1 MALRVMSYNILLG
14 GEDRLPHIIGTI
26 RSQRPDLVA
35 LLEANSRANA
45 ESIAKELEMQ
55 VIYGEGNSDFHVAWL
70 SRLPLLRSENH
81 RLPVFSK
88 TLLEL
93 ELIWEKTRIHLFAA
107 HLRSGRNAE
116 GEQKRE
122 EEIQAIIDI
131 TRKVENTPHLLV
143 GDLNTLHPSDRTG
156 LALLPTG
163 PGEQG
168 KHQAEVINEPAMPR
182 LVIPH
187 LLSAGYVDCYRR
199 IHPIAPGY
207 TYKLPNPYLR
217 LDYMF
222 ASIEMS
228 LHLHICD
235 VVYGD
240 EATVASDHLPLIAE
254 FVQ

>member
-14 GEDRLPHIIGTI
+14 GEDRLPHIIHTI
-26 RSQRPDLVA
+26 RSQKPDVVA
-35 LLEANSRANA
+35 LLEANSRPNA

-55 VIYGEGNSDFHVAWL
+55 LIYGEGNCEFHVAWL
-70 SRLPLLRSENH
+70 SSLPLVRTENH
-81 RLPVFSK
+81 VLPVFSK

-107 HLRSGRNAE
+107 HLQSGRNSE

-122 EEIQAIIDI
+122 EEIRAIIDI
-131 TRKVENTPHLLV
+131 MRKVENTPHLLV
-143 GDLNTLHPSDRTG
+143 GDLNTLHPSDHTG

-163 PGEQG
+163 SDEQGEQ
-168 KHQAEVINEPAMPR
+168 QAVVINEPAMPR

-187 LLSAGYVDCYRR
+187 LLAAGYIDCYRR
-199 IHPIAPGY
+199 IHPMAPGY

-228 LHLHICD
+228 LHLNTCD
-235 VVYGD
+235 VVYDD
-240 EATVASDHLPLIAE
+240 EASIASDHLPLIAE